1 MFNYVL
7 NMCELSYKQSLGW
20 EETNIPILQEKLT
33 KNQIVT
39 EWYRCGK
46 YGAMDANVVDNECLC
61 CHQVKA
67 IAYFELL
74 DVRYGDM
81 SAATQWV

>member
-1 MFNYVL
+1 MS
-7 NMCELSYKQSLGW
+7 ELSCKQSLGW
-20 EETNIPILQEKLT
+20 EGTSIPNLQEKLT

-46 YGAMDANVVDNECLC
+46 YGAMDGNVVDDECLC

-74 DVRYGDM
+74 DVRNGDM
-81 SAATQWV
+81 SKATQWV

>member
-1 MFNYVL
+1 
-7 NMCELSYKQSLGW
+7 
-20 EETNIPILQEKLT
+20 
-33 KNQIVT
+33 
-39 EWYRCGK
+39 
-46 YGAMDANVVDNECLC
+46 MDANVVDNECLC